1 MIQNDY
7 LIFQEPSLMDKAH
20 RSWSSVNDWNEEL
33 DELNLSF
40 DKARLRALV
49 VHFFQLCPLP
59 HKDTHGSTPKSQD
72 MPLVRRPIDWWP
84 LWGTEEC
91 PTRNAGPD
99 KKCGSL
105 FTYRIEKHL
114 SNVSFSSCITPFLTV
129 EIKSTLISV
138 GTLNESA
145 ASHRLPT
152 PHSGILQP
160 STKWKTSEI
169 LTAQSGTVCLDSV
182 KPHGNS
188 QINSNLWR
196 PNKFHGAALKIK
208 RTPSHKRTCSRLFT
222 TAVK

>member
-1 MIQNDY
+1 M
-7 LIFQEPSLMDKAH
+7 ERAH
-20 RSWSSVNDWNEEL
+20 RSWSSVNEWNEEL

-40 DKARLRALV
+40 DKAKLRARV
-49 VHFFQLCPLP
+49 VHFFRCVRPP

-91 PTRNAGPD
+91 PTWNAGPD

-114 SNVSFSSCITPFLTV
+114 SNVSFSSCKTPSLTV
-129 EIKSTLISV
+129 EIKSALISV

-145 ASHRLPT
+145 ASHPSPP

-160 STKWKTSEI
+160 PTGKLLKSLQNSLVQSVSTVLSPTATRR
-169 LTAQSGTVCLDSV
+169 LTQICG
-182 KPHGNS
+182 G
-188 QINSNLWR
+188 QIN
-196 PNKFHGAALKIK
+196 
-208 RTPSHKRTCSRLFT
+208 FT
-222 TAVK
+222 ARH